1 MFVLCAPARPFSTPL
16 RVFVAIRL
24 LLPAVR
30 HVEKLLAA
38 QIVAALQG
46 ALAGLLGVPIAFLGT
61 GTNLLQHG
69 YLPDLLHQS
78 INADQMRR
86 FRLGPRS
93 RETT

>member
-69 YLPDLLHQS
+69 YPRICCIRVL
-78 INADQMRR
+78 NAD
-86 FRLGPRS
+86 PDATVSSRS
-93 RETT
+93 A